1 MLLARIVHIIGNI
14 LWLGGGAV
22 AAFAMAQLAS
32 ESQATR
38 TAAARAV
45 RKIILAVVTPGML
58 LSFAGGLYM
67 LIPNWGAFYA
77 RAPWMH
83 TKLTVGL
90 IAAAFSGV
98 LSGKLR
104 RAASGDELS
113 PGAMRLAGWVLVLS
127 AIAGVFL
134 VFTRVGSP

>member
-1 MLLARIVHIIGNI
+1 MLLARIVHVIGNI

-22 AAFAMAQLAS
+22 AALFMAQLAAAP
-32 ESQATR
+32 QDTR
-38 TAAARAV
+38 VAAARAV
-45 RKIILAVVTPGML
+45 RKLILGLVTPGML

-67 LIPNWGAFYA
+67 LLTHWSTVYA

-83 TKLTVGL
+83 TKLLLGL

-104 RAASGDELS
+104 RAAD
-113 PGAMRLAGWVLVLS
+113 GADLPANTMRTAGWVLALS
-127 AIAGVFL
+127 AIGGVFL
-134 VFTRVGSP
+134 VFTRFGSH